1 MNRYFKKIVLL
12 DFQLLFNKNV
22 EDIKIGKM
30 LSFFEN
36 VFKKEDK

>member
-30 LSFFEN
+30 LRFFEN
-36 VFKKEDK
+36 ILKDK